1 MVLQV
6 SSRLSQS
13 SRLLWGGMLCNKDA
27 TADRYKCP
35 DKQIG
40 CIYKCNLKI
49 VLTTVHLI
57 SVSTI
62 EKWMGETEYRK
73 EENIGKTKS
82 NLAGLGTAHQAI
94 AQQAIALEA
103 KEKHHSSEK
112 KRSALQKTGT
122 DGSYATNSK

>member
-1 MVLQV
+1 MQ
-6 SSRLSQS
+6 
-13 SRLLWGGMLCNKDA
+13 CNKDA

-35 DKQIG
+35 DKQTG

-49 VLTTVHLI
+49 GLTRVHLI

-73 EENIGKTKS
+73 EENKGKTKS